1 MAKTQKKV
9 TLLAALTVLLVA
21 LALADRCTNG
31 TDVTPGPLHVEVW
44 GALREIDIVP
54 YRDATWWWAD
64 QKAKVVHRYAG
75 PREGAGLVVFFDDT
89 LPNVQAV
96 DAASRTAGRTGAT
109 GAAEV
114 LAFHVNPQRPR
125 SLSSTGEDMFV
136 RLARAAEEAGLAPDR
151 VVAVFDFDLTI
162 SDHHSGGTDVA
173 LAEDGRVDCG
183 IGRPCFTDQAAVRA
197 DLSSVARRFSSS

>member
-1 MAKTQKKV
+1 M
-9 TLLAALTVLLVA
+9 
-21 LALADRCTNG
+21 
-31 TDVTPGPLHVEVW
+31 
-44 GALREIDIVP
+44 
-54 YRDATWWWAD
+54 
-64 QKAKVVHRYAG
+64 
-75 PREGAGLVVFFDDT
+75 
-89 LPNVQAV
+89 
-96 DAASRTAGRTGAT
+96 
-109 GAAEV
+109 

-197 DLSSVARRFSSS
+197 DLSSVARRLRKLVILSRGRAQHLAAMFRLWEWDQVDEHPITYPRGPGLR